1 MAGIFDWDEKFTNII
16 EVLAR
21 GGSDI
26 QIAAWVLGADSKFAA
41 DTKAAEELAGSFKS
55 WSKHRPTGNQ
65 GKRFVDC
72 LMVRLSEL
80 GCDPLVMRS
89 AFLNS
94 SYRDFLELFPP
105 EKRIAFKAPRDNGCH
120 GHSSSRVSN
129 SDAFHPFWIH
139 RQAPFERVKLDHG
152 RIDQKFYYLSP
163 DSAHSWRG
171 MINAGQYRQY
181 LDCTESLEF
190 FLDDRTYWLD
200 SIKRRGITN
209 VVMLGAGAP
218 LKDNAI
224 INSILELDPNTT
236 IHYTLVDISIYMLM
250 ESFQLID
257 SALIV
262 QGRRDRIDLVPLICD
277 FTNLQGASEML
288 RQDGNSIAWFLP
300 GGTIGNLNE
309 KLTFRSIA
317 QQAKAGDILVL
328 GAETRNSNEK
338 IEKEELIKKYKHP
351 AVRDFLATPLRAA
364 WHELNLGV
372 SLNEAIDNLTIDVVD
387 GLAQGYS
394 AVPGSAV
401 VEIAIHANAQK
412 VVLITSTRYAEE
424 HLCEAARA
432 FHFIHKTTFTSH
444 RNKNYK
450 QFVFQYVPE

>member
-1 MAGIFDWDEKFTNII
+1 MAGIVDWDDKFDNII
-16 EVLAR
+16 EVLAG
-21 GGSDI
+21 GGSDV
-26 QIAAWVLGADSKFAA
+26 QIATWVLKADSKFAA
-41 DTKAAEELAGSFKS
+41 DTKAAEELSGSFKS
-55 WSKHRPTGNQ
+55 WSKHDPRGNQ

-72 LMVRLSEL
+72 LMLRLAEL
-80 GCDPLVMRS
+80 GCDPLVMRG

-94 SYRDFLELFPP
+94 SYRDFWELFPA
-105 EKRIAFKAPRDNGCH
+105 EKRIAFKLPRDNGTH
-120 GHSSSRVSN
+120 SHSSTRVSDN
-129 SDAFHPFWIH
+129 DAFHPFWIH
-139 RQAPFERVKLDHG
+139 RKMPIERVKLDHG

-181 LDCTESLEF
+181 LDCTESLEM
-190 FLDDRTYWLD
+190 FLEDREYWLNNIT
-200 SIKRRGITN
+200 SGRTTN

-218 LKDNAI
+218 SKDNAI
-224 INSILELDPNTT
+224 INSILEAHPSSN
-236 IHYTLVDISIYMLM
+236 IHYTIVDISIYMLM

-262 QGRRDRIDLVPLICD
+262 QGRRDRINLTPLIWD
-277 FTNLQGASEML
+277 FTNLQGAGEKL
-288 RQDGNSIAWFLP
+288 RQDGNSVAWFLP

-309 KLTFRSIA
+309 KSAFRSVA
-317 QQAKAGDILVL
+317 QQAKDGDIFVL
-328 GAETRNSNEK
+328 GAEIRNSEEK
-338 IEKEELIKKYKHP
+338 NEKEELIKKYKHP

-364 WHELNLGV
+364 WHELKLGV

-401 VEIAIHANAQK
+401 VEIAIHAGGQK
-412 VVLITSTRYAEE
+412 VVLITSTRYSEE
-424 HLCEAARA
+424 QLCEAARA
-432 FHFIHKTTFTSH
+432 FHFIYKTTFTSR